1 MNAFTSKAN
10 LLDAIASA
18 RAALESALARLDDRT
33 LAETVI
39 AGEWTGKDIMT
50 HVADWERRFLR
61 WVEIGRRGEIPQ
73 RPEPG
78 ISWAEEDRLNQSVVE
93 HGRARSL
100 DEVRAEFAAAYRAIW
115 QALAAMS
122 QDELLAPGHYA
133 WTGDEPLAQ
142 IAWGVTGDHYA
153 GHTADILA
161 WLAQHSTP
169 TDNRA

>member
-78 ISWAEEDRLNQSVVE
+78 LTYDDLDRLNREMVE
-93 HGRARSL
+93 RSRNLSL
-100 DEVRAEFAAAYRAIW
+100 DDVRAEFAASYRTILDAVT
-115 QALAAMS
+115 AMS
-122 QDELLAPGHYA
+122 EQELFAVGYYPWTGEYPLLPYLRSNTDEHYA
-133 WTGDEPLAQ
+133 EHAAELQ
-142 IAWGVTGDHYA
+142 
-153 GHTADILA
+153 A
-161 WLAQHSTP
+161 WLQSH
-169 TDNRA
+169 RR